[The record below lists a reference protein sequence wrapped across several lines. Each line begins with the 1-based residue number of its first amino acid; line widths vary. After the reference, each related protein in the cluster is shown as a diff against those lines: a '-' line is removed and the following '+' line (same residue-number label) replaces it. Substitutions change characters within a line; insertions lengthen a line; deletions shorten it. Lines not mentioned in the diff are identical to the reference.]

1 VQKSIATIIKFIL
14 SIGLGVLLVWLSVR
28 NLSPKDIA
36 QMKDAFSRVNW
47 MWLLVGPILGMLS
60 NVVRALRWDMLL
72 QSLGYKPKLLNVV
85 AAIYVMYLGN
95 VVFPRLG
102 EISRCGIMFK
112 TDGIPIEKSIG
123 TMVLERFVDVLTLL
137 VAGAILFFMEYDL
150 LFGVFQQ
157 YIILPIQAKI
167 GQSTFAAAGLYVA
180 VLLIALAV
188 FVWIYRNA
196 EKNRLLL
203 MIKEKVMGMLHGLV
217 AVKDVSS
224 PWLFIFYSILI
235 WIMYF
240 GMGYINF
247 MILSETAHL
256 GASAAIAILF
266 FGTFAFIAT
275 QGGVGAYPLITREIL
290 LLYGVAANI
299 GYAWGWI
306 SWTLQTI
313 MVILAGLLAMGYLSF
328 FAAKKV
334 TS

>member
-1 VQKSIATIIKFIL
+1 MA
-14 SIGLGVLLVWLSVR
+14 LGR
-28 NLSPKDIA
+28 AD
-36 QMKDAFSRVNW
+36 
-47 MWLLVGPILGMLS
+47 LGMLS

-203 MIKEKVMGMLHGLV
+203 IIKEKVMGMLHGLV